1 MMLLVFESLSRKL
14 ILLYCLQLM
23 IIISLFVIFSIYYA
37 LHAETKLTV
46 EIQLN
51 ILT

>member
-1 MMLLVFESLSRKL
+1 MMLLLFESLCGKE
-14 ILLYCLQLM
+14 ILLYWMQFM
-23 IIISLFVIFSIYYA
+23 IIFCLFVIISIYYA

-51 ILT
+51 I